1 MLQQLPISLSVPK
14 PSSSSLHFLPINKK
28 TKSSPII
35 IPSIKN
41 GRRLSNSIRALV
53 SLDDNTLIPSNAQR
67 HKIDPKWRGGFSC
80 GVDLGMSR
88 TGIALSKGFTIR
100 PLAVLE
106 LRGEKLELRLL
117 QIAEEEEVDEFI
129 VGLPKSADGKETP
142 QSNKV
147 RSVAGRFAVRAA
159 ERGWRVFLQDEYGTS
174 MEALDFM
181 IDMGVKKS
189 ARQGKL
195 DAYAAM
201 MVLQRYFSSS
211 GERTELVLPK
221 QLELQEKLRRGPP
234 KDLDF
239 FPEELDA

>member
-1 MLQQLPISLSVPK
+1 MLHQLPISLSVPK

-28 TKSSPII
+28 TRPLAIL

-41 GRRLSNSIRALV
+41 GKRMSNSIRALV

-67 HKIDPKWRGGFSC
+67 HKIDPQWRGGFSF

-100 PLAVLE
+100 PLTVLE

-159 ERGWRVFLQDEYGTS
+159 ERCNVTTSVDKTYRVHED
-174 MEALDFM
+174 
-181 IDMGVKKS
+181 
-189 ARQGKL
+189 
-195 DAYAAM
+195 
-201 MVLQRYFSSS
+201 
-211 GERTELVLPK
+211 
-221 QLELQEKLRRGPP
+221 
-234 KDLDF
+234 
-239 FPEELDA
+239 

>member
-1 MLQQLPISLSVPK
+1 MLEQLAISLSVPN
-14 PSSSSLHFLPINKK
+14 PSFSSLHFLPINKK
-28 TKSSPII
+28 TKSSLI

-41 GRRLSNSIRALV
+41 GKRMANSIRALV
-53 SLDDNTLIPSNAQR
+53 SLDDNTIIPSNAQR
-67 HKIDPKWRGGFSC
+67 HKIDPKWRGGFSL
-80 GVDLGMSR
+80 GVDLGMLR
-88 TGIALSKGFTIR
+88 TGIALSKGFSIR
-100 PLAVLE
+100 PLTVLE

-174 MEALDFM
+174 MEAVDFM

-221 QLELQEKLRRGPP
+221 KLELQEKLRQGPP